1 MLLQFQ
7 LYLDTPEGH
16 RIGGETILFGS
27 TTLEVAISDA
37 EAMLKDRTFP
47 FGKANLCLIKDKD
60 GRLIREVR
68 TSGFP

>member
-7 LYLDTPEGH
+7 FYLEGLEGH
-16 RIGGETILFGS
+16 RMGGETILFGS

-37 EAMLKDRTFP
+37 EVMLKDRTFL

-60 GRLIREVR
+60 GNLIREVR
-68 TSGFP
+68 ASSSR